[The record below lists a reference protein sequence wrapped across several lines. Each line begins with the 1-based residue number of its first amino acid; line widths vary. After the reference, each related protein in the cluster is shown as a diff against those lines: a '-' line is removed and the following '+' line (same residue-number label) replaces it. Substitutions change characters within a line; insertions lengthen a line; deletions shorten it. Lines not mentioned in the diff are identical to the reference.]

1 MTKQKGECFW
11 LASVSDKLA
20 EASYF
25 DDSKSL
31 IQVQSMEKVL
41 DTLNFQM
48 RKKKKNVIL
57 FLDYAPE
64 CNFKECNFTFAAASY
79 WFLIIQSF

>member
-31 IQVQSMEKVL
+31 MQVQSMEKVL

-48 RKKKKNVIL
+48 RKKKKKCYLIL
-57 FLDYAPE
+57 GLRPGM
-64 CNFKECNFTFAAASY
+64 
-79 WFLIIQSF
+79 